1 MVGIGFVILFHV
13 LLVYALMS
21 GLARE
26 AVEQIAGPIAT
37 KVIEEVR
44 PDVDEPPPPPPPP
57 LEPPPPYVPP
67 PPDFAIAPLP
77 ASTAPT
83 TAITQVQ
90 TQVVAPPPPAVDV
103 PPRENPRRPNEAP
116 VYPPASKRAGEE
128 GVVMLQFYVN
138 EEGRVTEVRVAKS
151 SGFPRLDEAAERM
164 AVRWRF
170 IPATRDGKP
179 VGYWVTRPYRFSL
192 TDR

>member
-90 TQVVAPPPPAVDV
+90 TKVAPPPPPAVDV
-103 PPRENPRRPNEAP
+103 PPRANPRRPNEWA
-116 VYPPASKRAGEE
+116 YPPAARRAGEE
-128 GVVMLQFYVN
+128 GVVMLQLYVT
-138 EEGRVTEVRVAKS
+138 EDGRVAEVKVAKS
-151 SGFPRLDEAAERM
+151 SGFPRLDEAAERD
-164 AVRWRF
+164 ARRWRF
-170 IPATRDGKP
+170 LPATRGGEP
-179 VGYWVTRPYRFSL
+179 VAYWLTVPVRYSL